1 MKIVAFE
8 FLIFGLFHQCWMRL
22 FLWFSNTVRTLFKI
36 YKLLSKYSTFI
47 SWNNCRFFW
56 GVKNRKNSWKCCG
69 FGLLDFLAVN
79 NFDFTRKI
87 VKKKKLGKK
96 LVKMYFWPCKFK
108 WDIFGEFQT
117 LCTHV
122 FPWDRKEK
130 CKPRIE
136 SFMKMNRSNDFSW
149 VEEAQS
155 DNNCRSFSTPFSF
168 VFWHQT
174 KSWTASSSKLLLVNS
189 SK

>member
-1 MKIVAFE
+1 MKNQFWRENCYFCDFRRSFKMTQKVAFE

-87 VKKKKLGKK
+87 VNKNFRWKTR
-96 LVKMYFWPCKFK
+96 VK
-108 WDIFGEFQT
+108 IEFLDKNLT
-117 LCTHV
+117 
-122 FPWDRKEK
+122 F
-130 CKPRIE
+130 RIVWQ
-136 SFMKMNRSNDFSW
+136 R
-149 VEEAQS
+149 
-155 DNNCRSFSTPFSF
+155 
-168 VFWHQT
+168 
-174 KSWTASSSKLLLVNS
+174 
-189 SK
+189 